1 MMFYVLSVALI
12 LTGCLVFYKLLLQNE
27 TFFPL
32 NRYVLLVCLVLSF
45 SLPLIPVPAQFS
57 FRKAS
62 VEVPL
67 TINAPMAPAVDVP
80 QEKSTLKATANT
92 ENKDKGSFFKDISIL
107 KLVLWAYWLGVI
119 VFAINFVFQ
128 LCVLLYRAYSRPVI
142 IDGRFRIVELAGN
155 QAPCSFANNIF
166 INPEKYDW
174 DTYNQIILHEKIHI
188 QQGHSYDILIAELA
202 LVFQWFNPFAWMY
215 RRAMEDNLEF
225 LTDNELLASSDIEPA
240 SYQMSLV
247 KVSAPHFPASLT
259 TNYNQSI
266 LKKRLVMM
274 NAKKSNVNS
283 TWKYLFIVPLFLVFI
298 AFLNEPIAYGKNSPK
313 VKKNEKFQLMENDG
327 TWFATINGDKVN
339 IRFESDE
346 DGKNNNSQSFS
357 LAELKNLPR
366 VGEGTFSVIRDAG
379 TMNFTGKFDNN
390 TGMGTYKFS
399 PNADFTN
406 FLTKEGITNIKTKDN
421 LVFFMINA
429 KRSYVAGIRAL
440 GYEGISKDNLIPLVA
455 LNVSP
460 EYIKSLKAAGL
471 TNVTVGE
478 LIPLKALN
486 VDADFIKDIK
496 ASGFTKITADKMITF
511 KSQGITGEYLKNAKS
526 ADEESRAMT
535 AQTNPVKANPGKN
548 PHKNTKE
555 DSDEDEK
562 LNNLITRKVMNITP
576 DYAKSFSAQGLKVS
590 EDNLIAMKSLGVT
603 ADYYAGFS
611 AQGLKV
617 SEDNLIAMKS
627 LNVTPEYFASFKTAG
642 LPDLTADQ
650 IISLKSLSVAATDF
664 SEFKKLGFKNLSVD
678 DIISAKAT
686 GTSPVF
692 IASMKKK
699 GHNYNSIEDY
709 IKMKVLALD

>member
-92 ENKDKGSFFKDISIL
+92 ENNDKGSFFKDISIL

-366 VGEGTFSVIRDAG
+366 GGEGTFSVIRDAG
-379 TMNFTGKFDNN
+379 TMNFIGKFDNN

-421 LVFFMINA
+421 LVFFMINV
-429 KRSYVAGIRAL
+429 KRSYVARIKAL

-526 ADEESRAMT
+526 ADEESRAVT

-548 PHKNTKE
+548 PHKNIKE

-590 EDNLIAMKSLGVT
+590 EDNLIAMKSLGIT

-617 SEDNLIAMKS
+617 SDDNLIAMKS

-678 DIISAKAT
+678 DILSAKAT

-692 IASMKKK
+692 VASMKKK
-699 GHNYNSIEDY
+699 GHNYNAIEDY
-709 IKMKVLALD
+709 IKMKVLSLD

>member
-45 SLPLIPVPAQFS
+45 SLPLMPVPAQFS

-62 VEVPL
+62 VTVPL
-67 TINAPMAPAVDVP
+67 TINEPMAPTLDTPQQKLAV
-80 QEKSTLKATANT
+80 KAIAST
-92 ENKDKGSFFKDISIL
+92 ENNYKGSFFKDISIL

-128 LCVLLYRAYSRPVI
+128 LCVLVYRAYSRPVI
-142 IDGRFRIVELAGN
+142 IDGHFRIVELTGN

-215 RRAMEDNLEF
+215 RKAMEDNLEF
-225 LTDNELLASSDIEPA
+225 LTDNELLANSDIEPA

-298 AFLNEPIAYGKNSPK
+298 AFLNEPVVYGKNSPQ
-313 VKKNEKFQLMENDG
+313 VKKNEKFQWMDTEG
-327 TWFATINGDKVN
+327 TWFATIKGDKVH

-346 DGKNNNSQSFS
+346 DGKNNSSTTFS
-357 LAELKNLPR
+357 LAEFKNLPKGTER
-366 VGEGTFSVIRDAG
+366 TFSLTREAG
-379 TMNFTGKFDNN
+379 TMNFTGKFENT
-390 TGMGTYKFS
+390 TGMGSYKFT
-399 PNADFTN
+399 PNEDFTN
-406 FLTKEGITNIKTKDN
+406 FLTKEGVTGYREKDN
-421 LVFFMINA
+421 LVFFMINV
-429 KRSYVAGIRAL
+429 KRSYVTSLKAM
-440 GYEGISKDNLIPLVA
+440 GYGNLSKDDLIPLVA
-455 LNVSP
+455 LNVTP
-460 EYIKSLKAAGL
+460 EYIKSLKVAGL
-471 TNVTVGE
+471 SEVTLSE

-486 VDADFIKDIK
+486 VDADFVKGIK
-496 ASGFTKITADKMITF
+496 ASGYSKITADKLITF
-511 KSQGITGEYLKNAKS
+511 KSQGIDGEYLKSAKL
-526 ADEESRAMT
+526 ANEESRTAGSVADVETAEKVKSNAKT
-535 AQTNPVKANPGKN
+535 AQRAAREDRDDDDDKLDKILARKA
-548 PHKNTKE
+548 
-555 DSDEDEK
+555 
-562 LNNLITRKVMNITP
+562 LNVTP
-576 DYAKSFSAQGLKVS
+576 EYAKGFADKGLKVS
-590 EDNLIAMKSLGVT
+590 EDNLISLKALG
-603 ADYYAGFS
+603 
-611 AQGLKV
+611 
-617 SEDNLIAMKS
+617 
-627 LNVTPEYFASFKTAG
+627 VTPEYFESFKAAG
-642 LPDLTADQ
+642 LTGLTADQ
-650 IISLKSLSVAATDF
+650 VMSFKALSVSTSDF
-664 SEFKKLGFKNLSVD
+664 AEFKKLGFKNISTD
-678 DIISAKAT
+678 DLLSAKAT

-692 IASMKKK
+692 VAAMQKK
-699 GHNYNSIEDY
+699 GHNYKSIEDY
-709 IKMKVLALD
+709 IKMKVLSVD